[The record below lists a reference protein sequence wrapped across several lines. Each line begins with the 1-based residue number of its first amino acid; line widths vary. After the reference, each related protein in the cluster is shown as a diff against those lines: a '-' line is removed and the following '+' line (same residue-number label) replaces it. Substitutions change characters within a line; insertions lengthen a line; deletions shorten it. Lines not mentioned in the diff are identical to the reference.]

1 MGAEL
6 KKCLAGDT
14 AAKEAPPPAAMD
26 EWDEVIDDELDE
38 VIDSLDGGDVPGD
51 APGRARN
58 TDQGQSGT
66 CVRHAIAG
74 AVHTCAEN
82 AFRTPTGAP
91 AVVNQSSIVTS
102 LMQPSINPFRNARPL
117 AQRIR

>member
-38 VIDSLDGGDVPGD
+38 VIDSLLWKEDDNDNDSEVGPDSKSFLKNFKDLDV
-51 APGRARN
+51 
-58 TDQGQSGT
+58 
-66 CVRHAIAG
+66 
-74 AVHTCAEN
+74 
-82 AFRTPTGAP
+82 AFRKEA
-91 AVVNQSSIVTS
+91 AADDERLLSD
-102 LMQPSINPFRNARPL
+102 
-117 AQRIR
+117 